1 LPAADG
7 FTRVSVRATHWL
19 HNQINIG
26 LFLEPLLGICHMVR
40 GHSLQDGGLALYE
53 DAAGEHVLEAGGR
66 HYVGGDMLSA
76 LKMFI
81 FSHIM

>member
-7 FTRVSVRATHWL
+7 FTR
-19 HNQINIG
+19 
-26 LFLEPLLGICHMVR
+26 
-40 GHSLQDGGLALYE
+40 GHSLQHDGGLAYSE
-53 DAAGEHVLEAGGR
+53 DAAGEHVLEAGER